1 MAVEKNIKQ
10 KEKQNLYKIM
20 KQQNEKEKK
29 SQIKSIIKRNKKVKQ
44 HKKRT
49 INVTR
54 NHQLITNSSLVG
66 VVVAVV
72 ATLCTKSVVFVSS
85 VSQ

>member
-1 MAVEKNIKQ
+1 
-10 KEKQNLYKIM
+10 M

-29 SQIKSIIKRNKKVKQ
+29 SQIKSIIKRNKKVK
-44 HKKRT
+44 HDKKT

-72 ATLCTKSVVFVSS
+72 ATLCTKSVLFVSS
-85 VSQ
+85 ESQ